1 MNMDLDK
8 DDLAALCVGLTAD
21 EVDRVHRLLHE
32 WKVGPDTS
40 FPVQLALLTSAQL
53 RAAASV
59 PRSLADGRK
68 WLELHLAEYRRQ
80 TAALV
85 KNFGVASDDKI
96 EAFEGIIQKY
106 TEAMEET
113 ATLSYGHLAETE
125 KVARQVKFEL
135 ERGVAESKQD
145 LKRIRDDI
153 QNERIRLEKARRDM
167 ESRMTWQEWI
177 QCFLVLVGLVFF
189 GVLINR
195 LLVR

>member
-1 MNMDLDK
+1 MDSDK
-8 DDLAALCVGLTAD
+8 DDLAVLCAGMTRD
-21 EVDRVHRLLHE
+21 EVDRIHRLLHE

-40 FPVQLALLTSAQL
+40 FPVQLALLTCAQL

-59 PRSLADGRK
+59 PRSVAEGRK
-68 WLELHLAEYRRQ
+68 WLELHLAEYRQQ

>member
-1 MNMDLDK
+1 MNLDK
-8 DDLAALCVGLTAD
+8 DDLEVLCAGMTKD

-40 FPVQLALLTSAQL
+40 FPVQLALLTCAQL
-53 RAAASV
+53 RSAASV
-59 PRSLADGRK
+59 PRSIADSRK
-68 WLELHLAEYRRQ
+68 WLELHLAEYRQQ
-80 TAALV
+80 TAELV

-106 TEAMEET
+106 TEAMETT

-135 ERGVAESKQD
+135 ERGVTESKQD

-153 QNERIRLEKARRDM
+153 QNERIRLEKARREM
-167 ESRMTWQEWI
+167 EFRMTWQERI
-177 QCFLVLVGLVFF
+177 QIMLVLAGFVCLGI
-189 GVLINR
+189 LIER
-195 LLVR
+195 LWIH